1 MTGVKG
7 LNALVTGGGRGIG
20 AAITTS
26 LSRAGAHVTIL
37 GRNETALAARVAAG
51 DANAY
56 FIADISDRA
65 AFSGIMRRI
74 VADRSIDILVNNAG
88 AALSASFLKTDM
100 AQFQFMLDVN
110 LIGPVIAAQEV
121 LPGMIDRGF
130 GRIVNIASTASLKG
144 YPYVSAYVAAKHAIL
159 GVTRSMAL
167 ETARTGVTVNA
178 VCPGFTDTDL
188 VSASI
193 ETIVAR
199 TGRTPEQARA
209 ELAKSNPMGR
219 LVAPAEVADAVC
231 WLAGRETGAVTG
243 TALPVAGGEQ

>member
-20 AAITTS
+20 AAIAAA
-26 LSRAGAHVTIL
+26 LSRAGAHVTVL
-37 GRNETALAARVAAG
+37 GRSEASLAARVAAG
-51 DANAY
+51 DASAY

-65 AFSGIMRRI
+65 AFAGVMRRI
-74 VADRSIDILVNNAG
+74 VADRGIDILVNNAG

-100 AQFQFMLDVN
+100 AQFQFMLDIN
-110 LIGPVIAAQEV
+110 LMGPVIAAQEV

-144 YPYVSAYVAAKHAIL
+144 YSYVSAYVAAKHALL

-199 TGRTPEQARA
+199 TGRTAEQARA

-219 LVAPAEVADAVC
+219 LVSPVEVADAVC